1 MYNKKV
7 KKDLAHVKDEDD
19 VDIVHK
25 NVQQQL

>member
-1 MYNKKV
+1 MYNKV
-7 KKDLAHVKDEDD
+7 KKDLADVKDEDD

>member
-7 KKDLAHVKDEDD
+7 KEDLADVKDEDD

>member
-7 KKDLAHVKDEDD
+7 KKDLADVKDEDD

-25 NVQQQL
+25 NVQQHL

>member
-7 KKDLAHVKDEDD
+7 KKYLADVKDEDD
-19 VDIVHK
+19 VDIVHE

>member
-7 KKDLAHVKDEDD
+7 KKDLADVKDEDD